1 LDNNTQSGKRWLKAE
16 MHAHCSLDPVDYR
29 ICRFSPEQLIE
40 TTAKLGYDVLSI
52 TCHNVDIWTE
62 ELADYAESLGITLIP
77 GMEVSVEGTRHVLV
91 YNFHGGSENLD
102 SLSKIET
109 RSGQDTLV
117 IAPHPF
123 FPGSSCLKQLLE
135 KNLHH
140 FDAIECSGF
149 LIRGIDFNRKSI
161 AIARKSGK
169 PLVAC
174 GDIHYL
180 WQLNRTVTWIYAEPN
195 VQSIL
200 HAIKEGLVR
209 IRVTPIS
216 WFEAIK
222 WWATTRWRY
231 VFPVNSAP
239 PKHAWNKLFP
249 AR

>member
-1 LDNNTQSGKRWLKAE
+1 
-16 MHAHCSLDPVDYR
+16 MHAHCSLDPVDYK
-29 ICRFSPEQLIE
+29 ICRYSPEKLIE
-40 TTAKLGYDVLSI
+40 MTAKFGYEVLSI
-52 TCHNVDIWTE
+52 TCHNRDIWTA

-102 SLSKIET
+102 TLSKIDN
-109 RSGQDTLV
+109 RSEQDTLV
-117 IAPHPF
+117 IAPHSF
-123 FPGSSCLKQLLE
+123 FPGSSCLRRLLE
-135 KNLHH
+135 NNLDS

-195 VQSIL
+195 VSSIL
-200 HAIKEGLVR
+200 HAIKQGMVR

-222 WWATTRWRY
+222 WWATTRWRHA
-231 VFPVNSAP
+231 FPVNPAP
-239 PKHAWNKLFP
+239 PKHALNKLFP